1 MQCAPFLGFDG
12 DCRKAMSWY
21 AELFGAPAP
30 TIMTY
35 GDAPP
40 GGEVPGMDAD
50 KVMYADVRIGGAM
63 LMGSDSPAGHHAAA
77 QGMMVMVD
85 PADAVDGR
93 RIFDA
98 LAEGGEVTMPFEP
111 TFWSSG
117 FGMVRDR
124 FGTPWIV
131 SSQPQEA

>member
-1 MQCAPFLGFDG
+1 MHCAPFLGFDG
-12 DCRKAMSWY
+12 NCREAMTWY
-21 AELFGAPAP
+21 AELFGAPEP
-30 TIMTY
+30 TILTY
-35 GDAPP
+35 ADAPP
-40 GGEVPGMDAD
+40 GGAPGADPD
-50 KVMYADVRIGGAM
+50 KVMYADVRIGEALLAG
-63 LMGSDSPAGHHAAA
+63 GDSMPDRHAAA

-85 PADAVDGR
+85 PADGVEGR

-98 LAEGGEVTMPFEP
+98 LAAGGEVMMPFEA